1 MSLNKTSVAIGVVAL
16 VVIVAAVA
24 LAMGAGD
31 DGGEDEGRPIQE
43 YHLDLT
49 EHVGGY
55 TFSLNFDPVSPGEV
69 SVYLY
74 DQPLCDGDGVPIVR
88 GYGYDHVR
96 IAYVY
101 EFEEGQDIDYI
112 RNGIDVRF
120 LGFEGVQV

>member
-31 DGGEDEGRPIQE
+31 DGGEDKGRPIQE
-43 YHLDLT
+43 YHLDLD
-49 EHVGGY
+49 EYIGGY
-55 TFSLNFDPVSPGEV
+55 ILTLNFNPVSPGEV
-69 SVYLY
+69 SLYLY
-74 DQPLCDGDGVPIVR
+74 DEPMCDGYGVPIVR
-88 GYGYDHVR
+88 EYGYDHVR
-96 IAYVY
+96 ISYGF
-101 EFEEGQDIDYI
+101 ELEEGQDIDYI